1 MAAGRSLRSG
11 VSGSA
16 SVQMMARPQA
26 FEAGITERRG
36 CDTVV
41 VYTGNVLDAAGESG
55 YHVRVGIIPLLL
67 PGG

>member
-1 MAAGRSLRSG
+1 M
-11 VSGSA
+11 
-16 SVQMMARPQA
+16 QMMARPQA

-41 VYTGNVLDAAGESG
+41 VYTGNMLDVAGESG